1 MSVSDYYAFQT
12 VSLNQSSAPILL
24 GRARLRLAVFSAAHI
39 LKQLYFQKSNKLQ
52 ILTVLSFR
60 FGNLYETVYKI
71 SAYTCIICHYL
82 KLLLK

>member
-24 GRARLRLAVFSAAHI
+24 GRARLAVFSAAHI